1 MTRCFLT
8 YSLIAVFISFSVSA
22 ADFQTLALKAR
33 RFFDQKEWAS
43 ASAMYSLMLDERP
56 ADSAIYGPAI
66 VAAEAQADTAQAIAL
81 LDKSIDC
88 HIPFDTIFQG
98 VRSESFAIGRADIYE
113 QFLLSA
119 KSHAPWLTRSVDHAL
134 MRYYAFRC
142 DGSRMVEY
150 ATIMLRGLPDSI
162 DFLSILAS
170 GYLLDGQ
177 TSKAI
182 DTYRHILTIDHDN
195 YNALLYLGNYYFSQA
210 GTSPQAQSAAREY
223 LSRAR
228 AIRQAPYIDAMI
240 HKLNT
245 ETSD

>member
-1 MTRCFLT
+1 MTRRFLT
-8 YSLIAVFISFSVSA
+8 YLIFAFFICLSVSA
-22 ADFQTLALKAR
+22 ADFQTLSLKAR

-88 HIPFDTIFQG
+88 HIPFDTIFHG

-134 MRYYAFRC
+134 MQYYAFRC
-142 DGSRMVEY
+142 NGPRMVEY

-162 DFLSILAS
+162 DFLSVLAS

-177 TSKAI
+177 TGMAI
-182 DTYRHILTIDHDN
+182 DTYRRILTIDPEN
-195 YNALLYLGNYYFSQA
+195 YTALLYLGNYYYSLSETSAQA
-210 GTSPQAQSAAREY
+210 RTAALEY

-228 AIRQAPYIDAMI
+228 AIRPAPYLDTM
-240 HKLNT
+240 LRRL
-245 ETSD
+245 